1 MEVSPVNHEND
12 YYKILKFI
20 NKSKFTF
27 TDVYNENNK
36 GIVYECN
43 SKHKCNLCVSLK
55 AGDIFRNSL
64 THRKYVAKLNDK
76 IINTLY
82 YFTSICM

>member
-43 SKHKCNLCVSLK
+43 SKHKWNLCVSLK

-76 IINTLY
+76 NINTLY